1 MDRDAERREV
11 EERIAGPAPRG
22 PGRSASRCPSCQ
34 GYTHRPP
41 HRPEMCVFIL
51 SKRLR
56 ESERER
62 AIALGTVA
70 WLRRRL
76 GEPDED

>member
-1 MDRDAERREV
+1 
-11 EERIAGPAPRG
+11 
-22 PGRSASRCPSCQ
+22 
-34 GYTHRPP
+34 
-41 HRPEMCVFIL
+41 MCVFIL

>member
-1 MDRDAERREV
+1 MKAEELAG
-11 EERIAGPAPRG
+11 AGPATAPAAPAG
-22 PGRSASRCPSCQ
+22 EAKAASRCARCQ
-34 GYTHRPP
+34 GYSQH
-41 HRPEMCVFIL
+41 HSLEMCIFIL

-62 AIALGTVA
+62 AIADGTVA

-76 GEPDED
+76 GEPDEE